1 MAIQLAVVSVLASG
15 LVLMRRRGVQRS
27 VGLVLVGVACVGVLG
42 LFAWVSMAG
51 QVLV

>member
-1 MAIQLAVVSVLASG
+1 MAVQLAVVGALAGG

-42 LFAWVSMAG
+42 LFAWASMAG
-51 QVLV
+51 QVVV